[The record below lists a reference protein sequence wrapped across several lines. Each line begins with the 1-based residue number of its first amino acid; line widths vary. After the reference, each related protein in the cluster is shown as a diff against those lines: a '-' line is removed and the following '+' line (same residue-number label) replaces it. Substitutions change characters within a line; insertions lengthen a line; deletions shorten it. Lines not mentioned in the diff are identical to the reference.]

1 MCDLCVV
8 TGCECGAGCEWW
20 EAGCGEVV
28 RAGKHSQRTSIKCT
42 ITLCRVIVSTK
53 FKKEKNSTG
62 VGYPSMV
69 PNSSMTIDDRRW
81 DVPIR

>member
-1 MCDLCVV
+1 MVQGV
-8 TGCECGAGCEWW
+8 NGW

-28 RAGKHSQRTSIKCT
+28 RVGKHSQRTSIKCT

-53 FKKEKNSTG
+53 FKKEKNATG

-69 PNSSMTIDDRRW
+69 PNSSMTIDDRR
-81 DVPIR
+81 